1 MEHKW
6 YVVHTYSGF
15 EQRVEQTIREQIKQ
29 KGMEDLFSE
38 ILIPK
43 EKPAEVP
50 KGERRPPARKFFP
63 GYIFVKMALNEDTW
77 HLVSDTPRV
86 SGFVGGGKT
95 PGQVHPI
102 SEAEVQRITNQITEG
117 TVRSVPKETFEVGET
132 IRVIDGPFASFN
144 GRVDEVNLDK
154 SKLRVLVSIFGR
166 ETPVELDF
174 SQVAK
179 A

>member
-15 EQRVEQTIREQIKQ
+15 EQRVKQTIEEQIKQ
-29 KGMEDLFSE
+29 KGMEDLFAE

-50 KGERRPPARKFFP
+50 KGERRAPARKFFP
-63 GYIFVKMALNEDTW
+63 GYIFVKMVLNEDTW

-86 SGFVGGGKT
+86 SGFVGGGKKT
-95 PGQVHPI
+95 GQVHPI
-102 SEAEVQRITNQITEG
+102 SEAEVERITTNMTEG

-174 SQVAK
+174 SQVEK